1 MTVHSPFLLRT
12 SKFSRE
18 RNLIRDQNWR
28 QSSPNCATGLVR
40 QNNDKLPCYC
50 IRLTSARHRE
60 IMRKLGDFREF
71 LNGAQEESWKQT
83 SADRLHKAA
92 GARMILS
99 MDGNTE
105 ASRSRYYFSF
115 LLRPYFIFLLLLQVP
130 PCNDQSHTSTLSAHL
145 ILPVQLPL
153 AAVYRIVCSHRLP
166 TSPSSP
172 IRAASTFSTPASCS
186 LCLPF
191 AHAHSCFRALPIS
204 SQLHDCLRPYT
215 GALSYL
221 AFATLPSFRIHL
233 AALYLFLFAL
243 LALILCIRPPLSS
256 FVKLE
261 RNHSRAA
268 QRKSTPGNSGWLL
281 LLYAA
286 LISSSHAQSSAP
298 CRIFKMEPGRGPPS
312 GGTPLTIM
320 GANFTSTFT
329 FVSSHT
335 FCKFSHTDELLKPT
349 FLSAT
354 RIICMSPPSVNYGYK
369 VFVHVTNDG
378 GYTFSTDILAYY
390 YEGET
395 VRPMLV
401 CLTQV
406 GERGRSFG
414 VRLQACTDSSH
425 LTCPTPLY

>member
-1 MTVHSPFLLRT
+1 MTVDSPFLLCT

-18 RNLIRDQNWR
+18 RNLICDKNWR
-28 QSSPNCATGLVR
+28 QSPPNCATGLVR
-40 QNNDKLPCYC
+40 KHKDTLPLYC
-50 IRLTSARHRE
+50 MNSTSVRHGE
-60 IMRKLGDFREF
+60 MMRNLDFHKC
-71 LNGAQEESWKQT
+71 LNGAKEQSEQQT
-83 SADRLHKAA
+83 AADRRHKAA

-99 MDGNTE
+99 IDGNTE
-105 ASRSRYYFSF
+105 ASRSLYSF
-115 LLRPYFIFLLLLQVP
+115 ACVLRPYFIFLLLLQLP
-130 PCNDQSHTSTLSAHL
+130 PCNDQSHTSTLSANL
-145 ILPVQLPL
+145 IPPVQLPL

-166 TSPSSP
+166 TFLSSS
-172 IRAASTFSTPASCS
+172 IRAASPFSTPASCS

-191 AHAHSCFRALPIS
+191 ACSLSCLRALPIS
-204 SQLHDCLRPYT
+204 SQLHDCLRPHT

-221 AFATLPSFRIHL
+221 AFAALPSLRIHI

-243 LALILCIRPPLSS
+243 LALILRMRPPLSS

-261 RNHSRAA
+261 KNHSRVA
-268 QRKSTPGNSGWLL
+268 QCKSTPGNSGWLL

-312 GGTPLTIM
+312 GGTPITIM

-378 GYTFSTDILAYY
+378 GYTFSTDLLAYY

-395 VRPMLV
+395 VRFMLV
-401 CLTQV
+401 CLTEL

-414 VRLQACTDSSH
+414 VRLQACTDSACTDSSF
-425 LTCPTPLY
+425 